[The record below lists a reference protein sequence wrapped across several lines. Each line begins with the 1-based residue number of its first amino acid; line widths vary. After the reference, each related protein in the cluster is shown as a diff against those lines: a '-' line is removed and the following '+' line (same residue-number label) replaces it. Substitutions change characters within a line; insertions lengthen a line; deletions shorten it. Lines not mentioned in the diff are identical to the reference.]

1 MNIKDYFIQSSKI
14 IKNLGNFESK
24 IVKIGKLIKNKN
36 KQKKNIFVFGNGGSS
51 SDAEHF
57 AGELVCTYAKK
68 NRKPYSIIPLTT
80 HNAAITAW
88 SNDFKFDDFFKRSV
102 QAYVKKG
109 DLVIILSTSG
119 GVMKGPGKSNNL
131 VKAAIE
137 AKKQGAEIISLTGK
151 NGGALKNISDINI
164 NINSFK
170 TSFIQEAHMTI
181 LHSICE
187 ILD

>member
-1 MNIKDYFIQSSKI
+1 MQQLLHGAMILSLMIFQKISS
-14 IKNLGNFESK
+14 
-24 IVKIGKLIKNKN
+24 
-36 KQKKNIFVFGNGGSS
+36 
-51 SDAEHF
+51 
-57 AGELVCTYAKK
+57 
-68 NRKPYSIIPLTT
+68 
-80 HNAAITAW
+80 
-88 SNDFKFDDFFKRSV
+88 
-102 QAYVKKG
+102 AYVKKG

-119 GVMKGPGKSNNL
+119 GVIKGPGKSNNL

-137 AKKQGAEIISLTGK
+137 AKKHSAEIVSLTGK

-164 NINSFK
+164 NINSYK

>member
-1 MNIKDYFIQSSKI
+1 MNLKNYFIQSSKI
-14 IKNLGNFESK
+14 IKNLGNFETK
-24 IVKIGKLIKNKN
+24 IINLAKLIKK
-36 KQKKNIFVFGNGGSS
+36 KDRLKKNIFIFGNGGSS

-57 AGELVCTYAKK
+57 AGELVCTYAKR
-68 NRKPYSIIPLTT
+68 NRKPFSVIPLTT

-88 SNDFKFDDFFKRSV
+88 GNDFNYDDFFRRSV

-119 GVMKGPGKSNNL
+119 GTVKGPGKSSNL

-137 AKKQGAEIISLTGK
+137 AKKNKADIVTLTGR
-151 NGGALKNISDINI
+151 NGGALKNISYINI
-164 NINSFK
+164 NIDSYK

-187 ILD
+187 ILE